1 MRYARK
7 EWKFKGMKGETK
19 IEMIEKQSN
28 IKQTQKLKEEND
40 LVKYALGH
48 LFQGK
53 CYNKRHQKYESN
65 IQPFLTNVKGI
76 LFKPFS
82 YTLKINIVLQVEK
95 MNQKTKEHKKIP
107 FRQQDEGVNS
117 LNIQTNSNQDNCQN
131 NNVK

>member
-48 LFQGK
+48 LF
-53 CYNKRHQKYESN
+53 
-65 IQPFLTNVKGI
+65 
-76 LFKPFS
+76 
-82 YTLKINIVLQVEK
+82 
-95 MNQKTKEHKKIP
+95 
-107 FRQQDEGVNS
+107 
-117 LNIQTNSNQDNCQN
+117 
-131 NNVK
+131 